1 MPVVNISFDRLKEF
15 LPGVKTDKALEMLPF
30 IGLDIEGIQ
39 DSIVRVE
46 YNPNR
51 PDFSSDYGIIRALRG
66 LLGIET
72 GMPKFRLAGKSG
84 FSVKVGRPVK
94 KVRPYVAALAATDGR
109 LDDETVRQIIA
120 MQEDL
125 HNGVGRRR
133 KKASIGI
140 HNLDAISFPVT
151 YTALSEYS
159 FTPLGESLKMTTK
172 QILSDTETGRTY
184 GHILKGDRYPVIYDS
199 AGTVLSFP
207 PIINGKETMVD
218 TSCKNLFVEVTATE
232 PKAAEDMLA
241 VIAFTLYDAGFKIKT
256 VTIED
261 AKKTETPV
269 AVPAQMDI
277 EVSYVNEL
285 LGLDLDAG
293 KIVDCL
299 RKSRLDAKSSHG
311 RITCSIPRYRT
322 DITHPVDLVEEVA
335 IGYGVYNFE
344 PTFPASNTAGQKS
357 TLSTYFEAIRQTL
370 TGLGMLES
378 FNFSLTSRQVQYDLP
393 GRPADDVISVDA
405 SKSAEHEV
413 LRNSLIPSL
422 LQSLSRNVHEEYPQ
436 KIFEIGKTFRKE
448 SDRIEER
455 WYLAALTSHD
465 EAGFTE
471 IKSIMQA
478 LFSSGFGMT
487 SFTKAASDPLF
498 IKGRCAQILL
508 QDRPVGVIGEVSPLA
523 IQNFK
528 LRMPVAA
535 FEVDL
540 SGLFSWQ
547 E

>member
-30 IGLDIEGIQ
+30 IGLDIEGID

-232 PKAAEDMLA
+232 RKAAEDMLA

-256 VTIED
+256 VIIED

-269 AVPAQMDI
+269 AAPARMDI
-277 EVSYVNEL
+277 DVSYVNEL

-299 RKSRLDAKSSHG
+299 KKSRLDAKSSRG

-357 TLSTYFEAIRQTL
+357 ALSTYFEAIRQTL

-378 FNFSLTSRQVQYDLP
+378 FNFSLTSRQVQYELS
-393 GRPADDVISVDA
+393 GRPAEDVISVDA

-436 KIFEIGKTFRKE
+436 KLFEIGKIFRKE
-448 SDRIEER
+448 TDRIEER
-455 WYLAALTSHD
+455 WHLAALTSHD

-487 SFTKAASDPLF
+487 ASTKAASDPLF

-540 SGLFSWQ
+540 SGLYSGQ
-547 E
+547 D